1 MNDVIIRFISLPH
14 TVRGVTVTNPDL
26 TYNIYINSNLPPDI
40 QESAY
45 KHEMR
50 HIGYN
55 DFDNFDDILKIEN
68 RAQKI

>member
-1 MNDVIIRFISLPH
+1 MNDVIIRFISLPN
-14 TVRGVTVTNPDL
+14 TVRGVTVTNPDF

-40 QESAY
+40 QKKAY

-55 DFDNFDDILKIEN
+55 DFENFEDIIKIEE
-68 RAQKI
+68 RADNN